1 MGDRKMNVAVAVVAS
16 QLMNL
21 GGISGNFE
29 QHRLHR
35 WGEHYGDTKHQLIG
49 SWKVLRYHND
59 TMLSDGKIHAIVV
72 MRKYPL
78 FMQLCWY

>member
-16 QLMNL
+16 QLMIL

-35 WGEHYGDTKHQLIG
+35 WEEHYGDTKHQLMG
-49 SWKVLRYHND
+49 S
-59 TMLSDGKIHAIVV
+59 
-72 MRKYPL
+72 
-78 FMQLCWY
+78 